1 MGNLPLFCLGLDG
14 DEYDELV
21 NAIEYDGNSGLNEIE
36 QRFLDKILASIEEQ
50 KARLLSDP
58 SVQRNK
64 AVVDNLNKVSELTS
78 HRT

>member
-1 MGNLPLFCLGLDG
+1 LA
-14 DEYDELV
+14 
-21 NAIEYDGNSGLNEIE
+21 NAIEYDGNSGLNEVE

-50 KARLLSDP
+50 KDRLLSDP